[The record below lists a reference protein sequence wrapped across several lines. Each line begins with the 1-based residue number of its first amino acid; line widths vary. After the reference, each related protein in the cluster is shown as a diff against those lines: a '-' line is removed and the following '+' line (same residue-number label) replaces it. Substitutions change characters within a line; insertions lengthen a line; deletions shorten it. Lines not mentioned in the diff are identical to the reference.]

1 MTLLL
6 LGFGILFVLLFLGVP
21 IAYSMGLVGVLGV
34 GLIVGWQPALYMV
47 GHVATDAALNPAFS
61 VIPLFI
67 LMGNLI
73 SHSRIAGELYDTAY
87 AFLGHRRGG
96 LAMATIAGSGGFA
109 AVSGSSIA
117 CAATMVNIAVP
128 PMKKYGYNAGFAAA
142 SVAAGGTLGILI
154 PPSIGMVIYALITE
168 MPLGKLLIAG
178 IIPGLLTMIIYIFVI
193 SVLMR
198 SRPDYGPPG
207 EKLSWTRRFHS
218 LRYVWPIALLFLVVL
233 GGIYFGIFT
242 PTEAAGIGAFGAFII
257 SVMRKAFNPSQLFY
271 LVLKTIQTS
280 AMLFVIL
287 VGALL
292 FANFV
297 TVVGLPNML
306 ESWISQ
312 LDIAPT
318 LVLLQILLVYLILGC
333 IMESTGLVLL
343 TVPIFFPVIVSLG
356 IDPIWFGIF
365 VLVAVEVGLITPPIG
380 MNVFVVKSM
389 LPDVP
394 VTAIYKGII
403 PFLSGDVIR
412 ISLFILFPEIVLFLP
427 ELMK

>member
-1 MTLLL
+1 MT
-6 LGFGILFVLLFLGVP
+6 I
-21 IAYSMGLVGVLGV
+21 
-34 GLIVGWQPALYMV
+34 
-47 GHVATDAALNPAFS
+47 
-61 VIPLFI
+61 
-67 LMGNLI
+67 
-73 SHSRIAGELYDTAY
+73 
-87 AFLGHRRGG
+87 
-96 LAMATIAGSGGFA
+96 
-109 AVSGSSIA
+109 
-117 CAATMVNIAVP
+117 
-128 PMKKYGYNAGFAAA
+128 
-142 SVAAGGTLGILI
+142 
-154 PPSIGMVIYALITE
+154 
-168 MPLGKLLIAG
+168 
-178 IIPGLLTMIIYIFVI
+178 IIYILAI
-193 SVLMR
+193 SALTR
-198 SRPDYGPPG
+198 YRPEYGPPG
-207 EKLSWTRRFHS
+207 ERLSWARRIDS
-218 LRYVWPIALLFLVVL
+218 LRHVWPVALLFLLVL

-257 SVMRKAFNPSQLFY
+257 SLARKAFNLSQLFY

-306 ESWISQ
+306 ETWISQ
-312 LDIAPT
+312 LNISPA
-318 LVLLQILLVYLILGC
+318 LVLLQILLIYLVMGC

-389 LPDVP
+389 LPDVA
-394 VTAIYKGII
+394 VTSIYKGII
-403 PFLSGDVIR
+403 PFLSGDVVR
-412 ISLFILFPEIVLFLP
+412 ISLFMLFPQIVLFLP